1 MASSELKRKL
11 ENREFFYAPGVY
23 DMLSTLMANR
33 MKFDFVYASGFWLT
47 ASYLG
52 IPDAGLATYTEM
64 LNRINRVV
72 ELSNAPVIAD
82 ADTGFGGLLNVQ
94 NTVKGFE
101 RAGVSGI
108 QLEDQEFP
116 KKCGHT
122 PNRRVVSVEDME
134 VRLKVALDTRVDE
147 NMLIIG
153 RTDSRTGE
161 GFDEAL
167 HRAQRMAELGV
178 DLVFIEALE
187 SKDEMRRACD
197 EVPAPLIANM
207 STSGVTPYCSAA
219 ELDEMGFSSA
229 IYPAMASLAAANAVE
244 QSMLQLKQHGICEP
258 DDVPMF
264 DFKETCKMLGFED
277 VWAFEK
283 KWADSLKKKT

>member
-1 MASSELKRKL
+1 MARAELKRKL
-11 ENREFFYAPGVY
+11 EQGEFFYAPGVY

-33 MKFDFVYASGFWLT
+33 IGFDFVYASGFWLT

-52 IPDAGLATYTEM
+52 IPDAGIATYTEM
-64 LNRINRVV
+64 LNRISRVV
-72 ELSNAPVIAD
+72 ELSTAPVIAD

-101 RAGVSGI
+101 CAGVSGI
-108 QLEDQEFP
+108 QIEDQEFP

-134 VRLKVALDTRVDE
+134 VRLKVALDARVDE

-161 GFDEAL
+161 GIEEAL

-187 SKDEMRRACD
+187 TKEEMRRAVA

-207 STSGVTPYCSAA
+207 STSGVTPHCSVA
-219 ELDEMGFSSA
+219 ELETMGFSSA
-229 IYPAMASLAAANAVE
+229 IYPAMAALAASNAVE
-244 QSMLQLKQHGICEP
+244 QSMLQLKQQGICEP

-264 DFKETCKMLGFED
+264 DFAETCKMLGFED
-277 VWAFEK
+277 VWEFEK
-283 KWADSLKKKT
+283 KWADGLKQKY

>member
-1 MASSELKRKL
+1 MARVELKRKL
-11 ENREFFYAPGVY
+11 EQGEFFYAPGVY

-33 MKFDFVYASGFWLT
+33 MDFDFVYASGFWLT

-52 IPDAGLATYTEM
+52 IPDAGIATYTEM
-64 LNRINRVV
+64 LNRISRVV
-72 ELSNAPVIAD
+72 ELSTAPVIAD

-108 QLEDQEFP
+108 QIEDQEFP

-134 VRLKVALDTRVDE
+134 VRLKVALDNRADE

-161 GFDEAL
+161 GIDEAL
-167 HRAQRMAELGV
+167 HRAQCMAELGV

-187 SKDEMRRACD
+187 TKEEMRRAVA

-207 STSGVTPYCSAA
+207 STSGVTPYCSVA
-219 ELDEMGFSSA
+219 ELETMGFSSA
-229 IYPAMASLAAANAVE
+229 IYPAMAALAANNAVE
-244 QSMLQLKQHGICEP
+244 QSMLKLKQQGICEP

-264 DFKETCKMLGFED
+264 DFAETCKLLGFED
-277 VWAFEK
+277 VWEFEK
-283 KWADSLKKKT
+283 KWADGLKNKS